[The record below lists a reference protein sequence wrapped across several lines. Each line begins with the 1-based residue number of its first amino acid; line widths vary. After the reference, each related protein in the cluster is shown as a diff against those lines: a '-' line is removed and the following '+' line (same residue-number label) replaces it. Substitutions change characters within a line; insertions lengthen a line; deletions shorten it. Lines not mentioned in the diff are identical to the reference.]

1 MCTLLLV
8 NKNCAVFVIVDSLH
22 FFVLTNILFKTKP
35 LQSSLGRPVNNFTI
49 KDILSNNFTFNKSF
63 FYYNSFTA
71 FFNVKKVKC

>member
-35 LQSSLGRPVNNFTI
+35 LQSSLG
-49 KDILSNNFTFNKSF
+49 K
-63 FYYNSFTA
+63 
-71 FFNVKKVKC
+71 